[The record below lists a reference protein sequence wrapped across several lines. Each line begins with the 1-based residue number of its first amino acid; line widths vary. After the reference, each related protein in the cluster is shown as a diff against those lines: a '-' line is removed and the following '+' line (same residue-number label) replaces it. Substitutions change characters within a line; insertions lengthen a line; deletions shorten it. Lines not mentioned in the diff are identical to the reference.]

1 VRTWVYLTLTFAG
14 IEQKKIIISQVISQ
28 IEIGKGYKINIKL
41 NMGYEQF
48 CAGWNGLKAVDI
60 DDVFSLTEA
69 VIDDIIIKIAVLL
82 FYGIIT
88 VLM

>member
-1 VRTWVYLTLTFAG
+1 
-14 IEQKKIIISQVISQ
+14 
-28 IEIGKGYKINIKL
+28 
-41 NMGYEQF
+41 MGYEQF